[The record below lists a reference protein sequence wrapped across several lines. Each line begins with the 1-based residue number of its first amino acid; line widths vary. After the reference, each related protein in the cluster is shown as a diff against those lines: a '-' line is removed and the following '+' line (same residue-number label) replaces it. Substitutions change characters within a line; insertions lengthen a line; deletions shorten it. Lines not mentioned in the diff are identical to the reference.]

1 MGIISGH
8 LFLFKACDLSFAELL
23 CILDGRRE
31 ESGLL
36 CPGSDSSPRRP
47 AIDIDA
53 RQVGYKYNKVATGPA
68 GSIYNIAVALSKSGI
83 DVTVVDDAPMRHH
96 SKRAAIERR
105 SERERSHLKCIQL
118 KAQLAEMLQRGEKP
132 SSEEVKLLEKQITQH
147 RSRCESELPENF
159 SEILQR
165 LIQKHEDV
173 LPNHGNLQYVKDDK
187 CQADILLAKRAKER
201 LSDAIFSSD
210 SDFAAHLGDDG
221 LFVKDFSFHS
231 QEQTFSDIVLSATGL
246 RSLNKWIA
254 DIKISRP
261 KFPIFQSLKDPMIRA
276 LAAVAIG
283 CDVWPG
289 GIKGVGV
296 SKVFKVIQEFSEKP
310 PKDGPA
316 EALAAQLVKCRS
328 SALIDPQVLIC
339 FAKAFMY
346 EKSSGGYVHNR
357 PTSLEEYLS
366 DFGDEQTAITKFLP
380 TKTCVGLGCDSQHC
394 FLAAEGFSFCS
405 SCKQIICCHCA
416 GDIRDPGSV
425 LCFPCFRGE
434 SVGDEDSVSE
444 TEMRSALKQH
454 HVSCP
459 AAASYAEVLD
469 LYSQRVVESKY
480 DIFDDA
486 IKKVKYPLL
495 PTRVLEPSE
504 LQLGGPISFIKKLK
518 VAELGFH
525 MQDQTLAMERIQS
538 VVSLLSSLVDF
549 RKEETAMMG
558 LPSAIQGVMP
568 SLIVNFANGARVH
581 SGLRPD
587 EESCQTCN

>member
-1 MGIISGH
+1 
-8 LFLFKACDLSFAELL
+8 
-23 CILDGRRE
+23 
-31 ESGLL
+31 
-36 CPGSDSSPRRP
+36 
-47 AIDIDA
+47 
-53 RQVGYKYNKVATGPA
+53 
-68 GSIYNIAVALSKSGI
+68 
-83 DVTVVDDAPMRHH
+83 
-96 SKRAAIERR
+96 
-105 SERERSHLKCIQL
+105 
-118 KAQLAEMLQRGEKP
+118 
-132 SSEEVKLLEKQITQH
+132 
-147 RSRCESELPENF
+147 
-159 SEILQR
+159 
-165 LIQKHEDV
+165 
-173 LPNHGNLQYVKDDK
+173 
-187 CQADILLAKRAKER
+187 LAKRAKER

-469 LYSQRVVESKY
+469 LYSQWVVESKY

-581 SGLRPD
+581 SGLRLMKRAVRHAIDPVTPD
-587 EESCQTCN
+587 IMDATLKLCEYKGEMVFVLIHKVKASMRKSVYNTEVAFTKSDLLACGCSCRCGSEKEECVLDVHPLALVYELVLLLFEGLAQNILVELCSRLRSEDPAVMCATSGPFRSDLIKLMTAAGKQVARVTPAVLGSC